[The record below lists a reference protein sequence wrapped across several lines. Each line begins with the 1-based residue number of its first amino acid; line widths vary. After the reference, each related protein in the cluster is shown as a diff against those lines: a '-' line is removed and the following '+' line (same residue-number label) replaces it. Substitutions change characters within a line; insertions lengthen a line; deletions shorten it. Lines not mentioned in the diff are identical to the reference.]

1 MATLHVLGSAGYH
14 PNEWRHTTCLALPE
28 LGIVLDAGTGFFRL
42 RDLLRRYAGGIVD
55 VLLSHAHVDH
65 AMGLTFYLDVAR
77 DAARPGALAD
87 SAGALTHRFRVHG
100 APHHLEA
107 VRSGLFGGPLFP
119 LPCPFE
125 MRPVAG
131 EFELGLARVRSTSLP
146 HPGGSVAYR
155 ISHPAL
161 AGDLAYVTDT
171 RATVVPRPFVAGV
184 RTLVLEC
191 NFTDDLRE
199 LAEASLHST
208 LSEALRLAWDSGAE
222 RTVLIHMNPLVE
234 QIAGRALEDPVR
246 LGPRDGIVVARDG
259 MVVEV

>member
-28 LGIVLDAGTGFFRL
+28 LGFVLDAGTGFFRL
-42 RDLLRRYAGGIVD
+42 RDLLRRYAGGVVD

-65 AMGLTFYLDVAR
+65 TIGLTYYLDVAR
-77 DAARPGALAD
+77 DAARPGTLAD
-87 SAGALTHRFRVHG
+87 TPGGLTHRFRLHG
-100 APHHLEA
+100 APRHLEA

-125 MRPVAG
+125 MRPVEA
-131 EFELGLARVRSTSLP
+131 EFTLGLATVRPVALP
-146 HPGGSVAYR
+146 HPGGSTAYR

-171 RATVVPRPFVAGV
+171 RAPAVPRGFVAGV
-184 RTLVLEC
+184 RTLVHEC

-208 LSEALRLAWDSGAE
+208 VSEVLALSWESGAA
-222 RTVLIHMNPLVE
+222 RTVLVHHNPLVE
-234 QIAGRALEDPVR
+234 QIAGRALEAPQR
-246 LGPRDGIVVARDG
+246 IGTRPGIVVARDG
-259 MVVEV
+259 MAIEV